1 MKGSHM
7 NDVIITQPLDTVTQ
21 PLDTVGYRYTTVGYQ
36 IFTDKEAKII
46 EIRNQST

>member
-1 MKGSHM
+1 M

-21 PLDTVGYRYTTVGYQ
+21 PLDTVGQRYTTVGNQ

-46 EIRNQST
+46 EIRKQST